1 MRIPRLFVDQ
11 ALTEHTDI
19 QLNDQASHYLSKV
32 LRLKEQSP
40 LIVFNNRGGEYSAH
54 INSLNKKSLQLHIGE
69 HQKLDRLSDLQI
81 HLGIGIS
88 KGDRF
93 DWALQKAT
101 ELGVTS
107 ISPLFTERTEIKLK
121 ADRAEKKLNH
131 WRQVTISASEQCQRN
146 RLPKLHAPQ
155 TLDQWLKLTDADKK
169 WVLHHRS
176 PEALNP
182 TEKIN
187 SAALLIGPEGGLSEE
202 EIAAAIATGF
212 SALSLG
218 PRVLR
223 TETAP
228 IAAITLLQYHW
239 GDL

>member
-11 ALTEHTDI
+11 ALTEHSDI

-54 INSLNKKSLQLHIGE
+54 IDKLNKKSLQLHIGE

-121 ADRAEKKLNH
+121 ADRAEKKLAH

-146 RLPKLHAPQ
+146 RLPNIHPPQ
-155 TLDQWLKLTDADKK
+155 TLDQWLEVTDADKK

-176 PEALNP
+176 PEALSP
-182 TEKIN
+182 ADKLN

-202 EIAAAIATGF
+202 EIAVAIATGF

-228 IAAITLLQYHW
+228 IAAITLLQFHW